1 MSYLL
6 DTHIL
11 LWSLREPD
19 RLSSRVRKLLGNPKN
34 DLWLSPISLWECL
47 ILENKGRLKLSPD
60 AQTWGRN
67 LLKTSPL
74 REARLT
80 FEVALRS
87 REVKLAHED
96 PADRFLAATASVYD
110 LTLITADAKLLG
122 GHGFKVLASE

>member
-1 MSYLL
+1 MQGLL
-6 DTHIL
+6 R
-11 LWSLREPD
+11 S
-19 RLSSRVRKLLGNPKN
+19 PKSE
-34 DLWLSPISLWECL
+34 LWLSPISLWECL
-47 ILENKGRLKLSPD
+47 ILANKGRLKLSPD

-87 REVKLAHED
+87 REITLPHED

-110 LTLITADAKLLG
+110 LTLITADTKLLEG
-122 GHGFKVLASE
+122 DGFKVLSNQVHP